1 MSDKVEYE
9 VKIEKSVKVIL
20 GAIALGLILNAF
32 SSSIYM
38 ELFGMK
44 DALAEFID
52 GNLNVSLSGGVWVYQ

>member
-52 GNLNVSLSGGVWVYQ
+52 GSLNVSLSGFVTVY